1 MFDFAVGFLKEM
13 LPGVGL
19 LLLIGFAIFLAIL
32 PTIAAWRSKHLVSID
47 KKLDRLLELLGDD
60 QDSDEEPTEE

>member
-1 MFDFAVGFLKEM
+1 MLDFAFAIIKEM

-19 LLLIGFAIFLAIL
+19 VFLIGLVIFLAVL

-60 QDSDEEPTEE
+60 QDPDEETTEE